1 MSADVII
8 IGGGLEG
15 LSIAYHLGE
24 AGMHVTVLERGE
36 LCGGGTA
43 KSSGVVRCHY
53 TVRSLAAMAWYAI
66 RQHEDLGAEAG
77 FHQVGY
83 LIGVGAEN
91 GAALR
96 HNVRM
101 HQDLGIDVRILDGE
115 AARALWPSVNTADF
129 TAFAYEPR
137 SGYGDAYQLGMAYA
151 RMARAEGVTV
161 RRHTPVRS
169 LATKSPGVELV
180 SGEVL
185 GADLIIVA
193 AGPWSRGLAA
203 TVGLDLPIEPQ
214 REQIVM
220 VRPGSELL
228 YPCPVF
234 GDLVSLQYI
243 KPEASG
249 ELLWG
254 NADHRNPEY
263 ADPDRYSNRANVDS
277 AVEKMAH
284 RFPGL
289 PDPRITSS
297 YAGIYDVTP
306 DFNPIIDRID
316 EGLLIAAGFSGHGFK
331 ISPAVGRLVADMV
344 LGRSSSIPEV
354 DPSDFRL
361 SRFAED
367 KPLVGAHTYTTMRG
381 HV

>member
-1 MSADVII
+1 MPADVII

-15 LSIAYHLGE
+15 LSIAYHLGKS
-24 AGMHVTVLERGE
+24 GMRVTVLERGE

-53 TVRSLAAMAWYAI
+53 TVRSLAAMAWFAL
-66 RQHEDLGAEAG
+66 RQHEGLGADVG

-83 LIGVGAEN
+83 MVGVGAEN
-91 GAALR
+91 AAALR

-101 HQDLGIDVRILDGE
+101 HQDLGVDVRILDGD
-115 AARALWPSVNTADF
+115 AAREHWPSINTDDF
-129 TAFAYEPR
+129 AAFAYEPR

-169 LATKSPGVELV
+169 LLQKSPGVELV

-185 GADLIIVA
+185 HADLVVIA

-203 TVGLDLPIEPQ
+203 TIDVDLPIEPL

-220 VRPGSELL
+220 VRPGSELP

-254 NADHRNPEY
+254 NADHSKPEY
-263 ADPDRYSNRANVDS
+263 ADPDHYSNRANVDA

-284 RFPGL
+284 RFPDL
-289 PDPRITSS
+289 PDPRITNS

-316 EGLLIAAGFSGHGFK
+316 ENLLVAAGFSGHGFK

-344 LGRSSSIPEV
+344 AGGGSSIPGV
-354 DPSDFRL
+354 DPDDFRL

-367 KPLVGAHTYTTMRG
+367 KPLEGPHTYTTIRG

>member
-1 MSADVII
+1 MV
-8 IGGGLEG
+8 
-15 LSIAYHLGE
+15 
-24 AGMHVTVLERGE
+24 
-36 LCGGGTA
+36 
-43 KSSGVVRCHY
+43 
-53 TVRSLAAMAWYAI
+53 
-66 RQHEDLGAEAG
+66 
-77 FHQVGY
+77 
-83 LIGVGAEN
+83 GVGAEN
-91 GAALR
+91 AAALR

-101 HQDLGIDVRILDGE
+101 HQDLGVDVRILDGD
-115 AARALWPSVNTADF
+115 AAREHWPSINTDDF
-129 TAFAYEPR
+129 AAFAYEPR

-169 LATKSPGVELV
+169 LLQKSPGVELV

-185 GADLIIVA
+185 HADLVVIA

-203 TVGLDLPIEPQ
+203 TIDVDLPIEPL

-220 VRPGSELL
+220 VRPGSELP

-254 NADHRNPEY
+254 NADHSKPEY
-263 ADPDRYSNRANVDS
+263 ADPDHYSNRANVDA

-284 RFPGL
+284 RFPDL
-289 PDPRITSS
+289 PDPRITNS

-316 EGLLIAAGFSGHGFK
+316 ENLLVAAGFSGHGFK

-344 LGRSSSIPEV
+344 AGGGSSIPGV
-354 DPSDFRL
+354 DPDDFRL

-367 KPLVGAHTYTTMRG
+367 KPLEGPHTYTTIRG

>member
-15 LSIAYHLGE
+15 LSIAYHLGKS
-24 AGMHVTVLERGE
+24 GMHVTVLERGE

-53 TVRSLAAMAWYAI
+53 TVRSLAAMAWFAI
-66 RQHEDLGAEAG
+66 QQHEDLGAEVG

-83 LIGVGAEN
+83 LVGVGTEN
-91 GAALR
+91 AAALG

-101 HQDLGIDVRILDGE
+101 HQDLGIDVRILDGQ
-115 AARALWPSVNTADF
+115 AARSHWPSVDTDDF
-129 TAFAYEPR
+129 AAFAYEPR

-161 RRHTPVRS
+161 RRHTPVRG
-169 LATKSPGVELV
+169 LLRKSTGVELV

-185 GADLIIVA
+185 EADLVVIA

-203 TVGLDLPIEPQ
+203 TIGLDLPIQPQ

-220 VRPGSELL
+220 INPGSELL

-254 NADHRNPEY
+254 NADHRDPEY
-263 ADPDRYSNRANVDS
+263 ADPDHYSNRANVDP

-289 PDPRITSS
+289 PDPRITTS

-306 DFNPIIDRID
+306 DFNPIIDRVD
-316 EGLLIAAGFSGHGFK
+316 ENLLIAAGFSGHGFK
-331 ISPAVGRLVADMV
+331 ISPAVGTLVADMV
-344 LGRSSSIPEV
+344 VGGNGIPGV

-367 KPLVGAHTYTTMRG
+367 KPLVGAHTYTTIQG

>member
-1 MSADVII
+1 MPADVVI

-15 LSIAYHLGE
+15 LSIAYHLGKS
-24 AGMHVTVLERGE
+24 GMRVTVLERGE

-53 TVRSLAAMAWYAI
+53 TVRSLAAMAWFAL
-66 RQHEDLGAEAG
+66 RQHEDLGEDAG

-83 LIGVGAEN
+83 LVGVGAEN
-91 GAALR
+91 AAALR

-115 AARALWPSVNTADF
+115 AARAHWPTVNTADF
-129 TAFAYEPR
+129 AAFAYEPR

-169 LATKSPGVELV
+169 LLKKSPGVELV
-180 SGEVL
+180 SGEIL
-185 GADLIIVA
+185 HADLVIIA

-203 TVGLDLPIEPQ
+203 TIGLDLPIEPH

-220 VRPGSELL
+220 IRPGSELL

-254 NADHRNPEY
+254 NADHTNPEH
-263 ADPDRYSNRANVDS
+263 ADPDHYSNRANVDT

-289 PDPRITSS
+289 PDPRITNS

-316 EGLLIAAGFSGHGFK
+316 ESLLVAAGFSGHGFK

-344 LGRSSSIPEV
+344 AGESSSIPGV

-361 SRFAED
+361 SRFAEA
-367 KPLVGAHTYTTMRG
+367 KPLVGPHTYTTIQG

>member
-1 MSADVII
+1 MPADVVI

-15 LSIAYHLGE
+15 LSIAYHLGKS
-24 AGMHVTVLERGE
+24 GMNVTLLERGE
-36 LCGGGTA
+36 LCAGGTA
-43 KSSGVVRCHY
+43 KSSGIVRCHY
-53 TVRSLAAMAWYAI
+53 TVRSLAAMAWFSL
-66 RQHEDLGAEAG
+66 RQHEDLGAEVG

-83 LIGVGAEN
+83 MLGVGAEN
-91 GAALR
+91 ADALQ

-101 HQDLGIDVRILDGE
+101 LQDLGADVRILDGE
-115 AARALWPSVNTADF
+115 AAREHWPWMETADF
-129 TAFAYEPR
+129 AAFAYEPR
-137 SGYGDAYQLGMAYA
+137 SGYGDAYQLGMAFA
-151 RMARAEGVTV
+151 RMARAEGVTL

-169 LATKSPGVELV
+169 LLKKSPGVELV

-185 GADLIIVA
+185 KADLVVIA
-193 AGPWSRGLAA
+193 AGPWSQGLAA
-203 TVGLDLPIEPQ
+203 TIDLDLPIMTL

-220 VRPGSELL
+220 IRPGLAL
-228 YPCPVF
+228 PDPCPVF

-254 NADHRNPEY
+254 NADHSDPEY
-263 ADPDRYSNRANVDS
+263 VDPDRYSNRAHVDA

-289 PDPRITSS
+289 PDPRITNS
-297 YAGIYDVTP
+297 YAGVYDVTP
-306 DFNPIIDRID
+306 DFNPIIDRVD

-344 LGRSSSIPEV
+344 AGGESGIPGV

-367 KPLVGAHTYTTMRG
+367 KPLVGPHSYSAVPG

>member
-1 MSADVII
+1 MPSDVII

-15 LSIAYHLGE
+15 LSIAYHLGKS
-24 AGMHVTVLERGE
+24 GMRVTVLERGE
-36 LCGGGTA
+36 LCGGGTG

-53 TVRSLAAMAWYAI
+53 TVRSLAAMAWYAV
-66 RQHEDLGAEAG
+66 RQHEDLGEEAG

-83 LIGVGAEN
+83 LVGVGAEN
-91 GAALR
+91 ADALR
-96 HNVRM
+96 HNVQM
-101 HQDLGIDVRILDGE
+101 HQDLGIDVRILDGQ
-115 AARALWPSVNTADF
+115 AARAHWPSADTADF
-129 TAFAYEPR
+129 AAFAYEPR
-137 SGYGDAYQLGMAYA
+137 SGYGDAYQLGMTYA
-151 RMARAEGVTV
+151 RLARAEGVTV

-169 LATKSPGVELV
+169 LLQKPSGVELA

-185 GADLIIVA
+185 PADLVIVA

-203 TVGLDLPIEPQ
+203 TIGLDLPIAPQ

-220 VRPGSELL
+220 VRPGTELL

-263 ADPDRYSNRANVDS
+263 ADPDDYPNHANVDT

-289 PDPRITSS
+289 SDPRITSS

-316 EGLLIAAGFSGHGFK
+316 ESLLIAAGFSGHGFK

-344 LGRSSSIPEV
+344 AGSGSSIPDV
-354 DPSDFRL
+354 DPEDFRL

-367 KPLVGAHTYTTMRG
+367 KPLVGAFTYTTMRG

>member
-1 MSADVII
+1 MPADVII

-15 LSIAYHLGE
+15 LSIAYHLGRS
-24 AGMHVTVLERGE
+24 GMRVTVLERGE

-53 TVRSLAAMAWYAI
+53 TVRSLAAMSWFAI

-83 LIGVGAEN
+83 LVGVGTEN
-91 GAALR
+91 TAALR

-115 AARALWPSVNTADF
+115 AARTYWPSVNTADF
-129 TAFAYEPR
+129 AAFAYEPR

-161 RRHTPVRS
+161 RRHTPVRG
-169 LATKSPGVELV
+169 LLKKSPGVELV
-180 SGEVL
+180 SGGVL
-185 GADLIIVA
+185 QADLVIIA

-203 TVGLDLPIEPQ
+203 TIGLDLPIEPQ

-220 VRPGSELL
+220 VRPGSEFL

-254 NADHRNPEY
+254 NADHSNPEY
-263 ADPDRYSNRANVDS
+263 ADPDHYSNRANVET
-277 AVEKMAH
+277 AAEKMAH

-289 PDPRITSS
+289 PDPRITNS

-316 EGLLIAAGFSGHGFK
+316 ESLFIAAGFSGHGFK

-344 LGRSSSIPEV
+344 VGGRSSIPGV

-367 KPLVGAHTYTTMRG
+367 KPLVGPHTYTTIRG

>member
-1 MSADVII
+1 MPADVII

-15 LSIAYHLGE
+15 LSIAYHLGTS
-24 AGMHVTVLERGE
+24 GMRVTVLERGE
-36 LCGGGTA
+36 LCAGGTA

-53 TVRSLAAMAWYAI
+53 TVRSLAAMAWFAI
-66 RQHEDLGAEAG
+66 RQHEALGADVG

-83 LIGVGAEN
+83 MVGVGGEN
-91 GAALR
+91 KDALEQ
-96 HNVRM
+96 NVRM

-115 AARALWPSVNTADF
+115 GARAHWPSVNTADF
-129 TAFAYEPR
+129 AAFAYEPR

-169 LATKSPGVELV
+169 LSRTPPGVELV

-185 GADLIIVA
+185 QADLVIIA

-203 TVGLDLPIEPQ
+203 TIGLDLPIEAQ
-214 REQIVM
+214 REEIVM
-220 VRPGSELL
+220 IRPGAELL

-254 NADHRNPEY
+254 NADHDDPEY
-263 ADPDRYSNRANVDS
+263 ADPDHYSNRANVDT
-277 AVEKMAH
+277 AAEKMAH
-284 RFPGL
+284 RFPDL
-289 PDPRITSS
+289 PDPRITNS

-306 DFNPIIDRID
+306 DFNPIIDRVD
-316 EGLLIAAGFSGHGFK
+316 EGLFVAAGFSGHGFK

-344 LGRSSSIPEV
+344 IDGKSSIPGVE
-354 DPSDFRL
+354 PTDFRL

-367 KPLVGAHTYTTMRG
+367 KPLLGPHTYTTIRG